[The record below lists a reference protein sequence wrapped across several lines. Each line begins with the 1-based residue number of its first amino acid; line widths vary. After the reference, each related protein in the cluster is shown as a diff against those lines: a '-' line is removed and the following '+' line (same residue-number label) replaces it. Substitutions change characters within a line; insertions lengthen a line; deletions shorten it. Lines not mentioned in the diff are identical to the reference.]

1 MLEELASSGLWSA
14 FCEIVE
20 LKPSLTLKLQ
30 YRTPAYQA
38 KLEAGE
44 MAEKF
49 LNGASFRTQWDLLP
63 RMDFRSRPMR
73 YGSPERSAWV
83 WFVENDA
90 KIAKA
95 FIRDVYAG
103 DWTRAMSE
111 NDNFDDL
118 HEKYLSYFRERRERF
133 LDKEKQI
140 IAIQQKALENTRK
153 APASHGGVANLLKVL
168 TKTMQ
173 QQGASILSIAKMQ
186 YAVCTQAGILLPNEF
201 LVDVLVADQIIADD
215 NERR

>member
-1 MLEELASSGLWSA
+1 MLEELVSSGLWNS

-44 MAEKF
+44 AAEKF
-49 LNGASFRTQWDLLP
+49 LGGASFHTQWDLLP
-63 RMDFRSRPMR
+63 KLDFRSRPMR
-73 YGSPERSAWV
+73 YGSLERSAWV
-83 WFVENDA
+83 WFVENDV
-90 KIAKA
+90 KIARA
-95 FIRDVYAG
+95 FIRDSYGG
-103 DWTRAMSE
+103 DWMRAMTESR
-111 NDNFDDL
+111 DFDGL
-118 HEKYLSYFRERRERF
+118 HEEYLNYFRGRREQF

-140 IAIQQKALENTRK
+140 IAIQQEALKNTRK
-153 APASHGGVANLLKVL
+153 MPASHGGVANLLKVL